1 MSREKIAIIIAVVA
15 VIVSVLF
22 IFKII
27 PFELPGQTKAV
38 VTEQT
43 NPTASGG
50 ELKIEDTVVGTG
62 DAVKSG
68 DTIVIHY
75 KGTLEDGTQFDSS
88 YDRGAPFETKIGV
101 GEVIQGWDEGVI
113 GMKTGGK
120 RTLTIPPSLGYGDQA
135 VGTIPA
141 NSTLIFDVELVE
153 IKK

>member
-15 VIVSVLF
+15 VLISALY
-22 IFKII
+22 IFKIV
-27 PFELPGQTKAV
+27 ELPGQSQPVASK
-38 VTEQT
+38 QT
-43 NPTASGG
+43 SQATPQE
-50 ELKIEDTVVGTG
+50 ELKIEDIVIGTG
-62 DAVKSG
+62 DEVKSG

-88 YDRGAPFETKIGV
+88 YDRGEPFETKIGV
-101 GEVIQGWDEGVI
+101 GEVIQGWDEGVV

-120 RTLTIPPSLGYGDQA
+120 RRLIIPPSLGYGEQA

-153 IKK
+153 IK